1 MRCSSSSS
9 SRMKNLEDAIIAELS
24 ASTSP
29 SMAIDPELVRLRL
42 QQLLPSFQTPVH
54 PPYSSMI
61 RQAILKLN
69 EECGSTEEAM
79 SRHIEKEHPGLPFAH
94 ASFLSHHLKKLCSE
108 GELICV
114 RNERYMINVDD
125 DVIENVEKGDR
136 ALVQRGSEV
145 EAVDGWSGVNEDR
158 APESENQYEV
168 GRRSA
173 EVDARNTACEQRMEA
188 GRESVQSVQEGLNF
202 SGQIKPGNQLKI
214 FCANGDIV
222 SGNDEQYMVQ
232 VDDGDFGNEEMN
244 HGLNVSNSDEKEG
257 QTLIQLS
264 GRRVEAIDGWS
275 GVNGDQAAESE
286 NRCEVERTEGPKE
299 QKEVVKEPLTD
310 AQEESQ
316 NFSGQIEVSHHLE
329 KHMEIDCANN
339 EHYMVQVDGGD
350 LDKED
355 EEMSH
360 RLSISDRDEKEDQTV
375 VQVKGREVEAIDGSN
390 GINGDQD
397 AESENQCEVERFNVE
412 VSSQNKTCE
421 KIMEGF
427 EEQNEVAE
435 EVDAAKGMLT
445 KVAQKRRGQKRKRQ
459 KNTKRQIKKEGFH
472 HQLSISDR
480 VEKKDLTLVQVVES
494 ENQREIGGHS
504 VEVSD
509 QNIACKQ
516 RMEELE
522 EQNEGRKESLKEVQ
536 EERLNSSGP
545 IEVADEVNVA
555 VEKLTKVTRNR
566 RGLKRKRQAK
576 TKGQRKV
583 LKSDDD
589 IPQPT
594 MEVEKKYVEEQQQQM
609 EGGSGVTKSAGKQ
622 EQLQQCK
629 MISEQVHPHSL
640 KIDIRTNMLV
650 LPCDR
655 DVKDVKTRP
664 KRSVRLLEKQKKEP
678 LKHEEQQKR
687 KLRDKRWRSFIVCA
701 LPAPQSR
708 TNIDLNAGK
717 RVTDSRS
724 ASLGLRESG
733 EILLRQLK
741 RSTPTKP
748 RGLRGNTS
756 KRYTQSEP
764 KPDRVSKDLE
774 FEKQEQKLREPEKL
788 PEYELK
794 TKLANFGGDK
804 AAVSPSI
811 KGKASMD
818 QGNQTGLS
826 GEILLRQLKRSTP
839 TEPRGLWEKKSKRF
853 SQSVPKPDGISKD
866 VELEKQEQ
874 RQFREPKKL
883 EKYEIK
889 TKQAKFG
896 GDKATVSPSIKVKA
910 SMGLSIVCALPASQS
925 RTNINSKA
933 RMPPTDSMS
942 ASPES
947 RESGEILLRSLKHS
961 TPRKPRGIW
970 RSTPKRFTQS
980 EPKPEQANF
989 GGEEATVSPSNK
1001 VKDPMDPGHQRDR
1014 IKVYVRRSKSQLKEP
1029 GNHSI

>member
-459 KNTKRQIKKEGFH
+459 KNTKRQIK
-472 HQLSISDR
+472 
-480 VEKKDLTLVQVVES
+480 
-494 ENQREIGGHS
+494 
-504 VEVSD
+504 
-509 QNIACKQ
+509 
-516 RMEELE
+516 
-522 EQNEGRKESLKEVQ
+522 
-536 EERLNSSGP
+536 
-545 IEVADEVNVA
+545 
-555 VEKLTKVTRNR
+555 
-566 RGLKRKRQAK
+566 
-576 TKGQRKV
+576 V